1 MKLIQKFQY
10 GRPLVVQSDNTRVA
24 KPIIKRKIKYK
35 LKLGEF
41 FFTDRNTG
49 KKTLIKP
56 KNETISADRRNTYQR
71 KQNEKRTQQLHKQYE
86 EDKKQEE
93 GMKNLQGLLT
103 FVSPSTYV
111 GPVFNNN
118 GKSYTENVMSGKGTG
133 SAAGNI
139 AIDMLTPF
147 AVGGAK
153 SLTSNPVTKYLFKR
167 RQFKFPYLADLNYS
181 SPAYSM
187 NVIKK
192 AGWSIVYRLL
202 KHGIAGMRVTPLR
215 NIDHSIPKIMDNHVF
230 SRLGISPSQKFY
242 SNIYRGNKTFMES
255 VNPNIT
261 GMYTSGN
268 RIIIKEGAS
277 QVEILPHELR
287 HKLDDIYNLSDE
299 QQQILNKAYS
309 NDFNSDEIKKTVGR
323 DLSYNMLDE
332 AVTTNLD
339 SRRKLFD
346 AYNPSSNDTYFP
358 IDLQN
363 DMIDKMS
370 DEKIIYAIQNSNRYG
385 QVYIDYLKQN
395 NLLTKDKVQAFRNAM
410 KYVGGISIPA
420 AIETS
425 TQR

>member
-10 GRPLVVQSDNTRVA
+10 GKPLVVQSDNTRVV
-24 KPIIKRKIKYK
+24 KPIIKRKIEYK
-35 LKLGEF
+35 LKPGEF

-49 KKTLIKP
+49 KKTLIKS

-71 KQNEKRTQQLHKQYE
+71 KQDKKRTQQLHKQYK

-93 GMKNLQGLLT
+93 GMRNLQGLLT

-118 GKSYTENVMSGKGTG
+118 DKSYTENVMSGEGTG
-133 SAAGNI
+133 STAGNV

-167 RQFKFPYLADLNYS
+167 RQFEFPYLADLNYS
-181 SPAYSM
+181 SPAYST
-187 NVIKK
+187 NIIKK
-192 AGWSIVYRLL
+192 AGYSIVYKLL
-202 KHGIAGMRVTPLR
+202 KHGIAGMRITPLK
-215 NIDHSIPKIMDNHVF
+215 NIDHQISKIMDNHVF
-230 SRLGISPSQKFY
+230 SRLGISPPQKFY
-242 SNIYRGNKTFMES
+242 SNIYRGNKTFME
-255 VNPNIT
+255 VVDPNIT
-261 GMYTSGN
+261 GMYAPGN
-268 RIIIKEGAS
+268 RIIIKEGVP
-277 QVEILPHELR
+277 QEEILSHELR
-287 HKLDDIYNLSDE
+287 HKLDDIYNLSDK
-299 QQQILNKAYS
+299 QQQILNKAYG
-309 NDFNSDEIKKTVGR
+309 NDFNSDEIKKIVGR
-323 DLSYNMLDE
+323 DSSYNMLDE

-339 SRRKLFD
+339 SRMKLFD
-346 AYNPSSNDTYFP
+346 TYNPSSNDTYFP

-363 DMIDKMS
+363 DLIDKMS

-385 QVYIDYLKQN
+385 QAYIDYLKQN

-410 KYVGGISIPA
+410 KYVGGVSIPA
-420 AIETS
+420 AIGTS